1 MSLTDL
7 LTSLDGDAAAELER
21 VRRAAEDEANRVT
34 GEARADAD
42 AVRAAALADAQAR
55 GTRTANRVLAAARA
69 DAAAH
74 LRTAREQALHQVL
87 ERTQDRLAGVRESPG
102 YGGLLTRCLTEA
114 LGALATPVTV
124 RVDPRDAGLAR
135 ELAARQPGGL
145 EVRPDLETW
154 GGCMVADAGG
164 RFVDNTLEAR
174 LRAAWPALR
183 AAIAARWAHAAALD
197 GGPSTRGRR

>member
-7 LTSLDGDAAAELER
+7 LRSLDGDAAAELDR
-21 VRRAAEDEANRVT
+21 VRRAAEDEARRIT

-55 GTRTANRVLAAARA
+55 GTRTANRVLAEARA
-69 DAAAH
+69 EAAAH

-87 ERTQDRLAGVRESPG
+87 ERTQDRLAVVRESPG

-114 LGALATPVTV
+114 LDALAAPVTV
-124 RVDPRDAGLAR
+124 RVDPRDGDLAR
-135 ELAARQPGGL
+135 ELAARQRGGL

-154 GGCMVADAGG
+154 GGCMVTDAGG
-164 RFVDNTLEAR
+164 RFIDNTLEAR
-174 LRAAWPALR
+174 LQAAWPGQR
-183 AAIAARWAHAAALD
+183 AAIAAHWSRPATAD
-197 GGPSTRGRR
+197 GGPPTRGRR